1 MVDPHASRSDDRAM
15 LRALLRRRD
24 GDVVDLEQLLRDT
37 AHDPLL
43 EELRNERTTVVAIA
57 SEVRA
62 SRDLWVAEPRRRRSI
77 ARPVTRVAVAAA
89 TVVITAGSSLAVT
102 GGLPDPARAL
112 ASDWL
117 ALIVPPRARVAA
129 SAPPTPRSSER
140 PFAARGEGSTLTS
153 VEEDAIADR
162 IDLSNDR
169 VRSGNG
175 GVTGSDAAGEHVG
188 AGDGGKGDPV
198 EEDGEEPG
206 QGGDGAIAGDVQ
218 EGKGSG
224 GTQDGGAGEQG
235 DQGVDEGVG
244 GSDAG
249 GGDLEGGGDGGS
261 NVGGDDQ
268 GSQHGEGNSGDAN
281 GNGNGGGN
289 GNGKGKGDDNGQGG
303 NGNGGGNGKGKG
315 NGNGGGN
322 GIGGNGNEGDA
333 DVGGDGG
340 AGDGGGDQGSDT
352 GTDDGAGEEEGS
364 TDGGSEGSGDDQAGE
379 EPPASDESEET
390 PAG

>member
-1 MVDPHASRSDDRAM
+1 M

-218 EGKGSG
+218 EGEGSG
-224 GTQDGGAGEQG
+224 VTQDGGAGEQG

-249 GGDLEGGGDGGS
+249 GGDPEGGDGGS
-261 NVGGDDQ
+261 NVGGDDDQ

-281 GNGNGGGN
+281 
-289 GNGKGKGDDNGQGG
+289 
-303 NGNGGGNGKGKG
+303 
-315 NGNGGGN
+315 GN

-340 AGDGGGDQGSDT
+340 AGDGNGGGN
-352 GTDDGAGEEEGS
+352 GKGKGNGNGGGNGIGGEREEG
-364 TDGGSEGSGDDQAGE
+364 GGRGGG
-379 EPPASDESEET
+379 
-390 PAG
+390 GGGGRGRGGG